1 MNNNTSEQQR
11 KKLNKKLMKNT
22 FVSEFKSEIKKIKV
36 KDFIFTII
44 GFLVADIM
52 VEVLHIDF
60 WLLDFAASILI
71 IILVIFVLN
80 MLNIK
85 FKK

>member
-1 MNNNTSEQQR
+1 MNNDTSEQKKSY
-11 KKLNKKLMKNT
+11 KKLIKNT
-22 FVSEFKSEIKKIKV
+22 FVCEFKREIKKIKV

-44 GFLVADIM
+44 GFLTADIM

-60 WLLDFAASILI
+60 WLLDIVASILI

>member
-1 MNNNTSEQQR
+1 MNNNTSEQER

-60 WLLDFAASILI
+60 WLLDIVASILI

-80 MLNIK
+80 MFNIK

>member
-1 MNNNTSEQQR
+1 MNNNTSEQER

-22 FVSEFKSEIKKIKV
+22 FVSELKSEIKKFKV
-36 KDFIFTII
+36 KDFIITII
-44 GFLVADIM
+44 GFLVADII

-60 WLLDFAASILI
+60 WLLDIVASILI

-80 MLNIK
+80 MFNIK

>member
-1 MNNNTSEQQR
+1 MNNNTSEQER
-11 KKLNKKLMKNT
+11 KKLNKKLIKNT

-60 WLLDFAASILI
+60 WLLDIVASILI

>member
-1 MNNNTSEQQR
+1 MNNDTLEQ
-11 KKLNKKLMKNT
+11 KKLYKKLIKNT

-60 WLLDFAASILI
+60 WLLDFVASILI

>member
-1 MNNNTSEQQR
+1 MNNDTSEQKKSY
-11 KKLNKKLMKNT
+11 KKLIKNT

-44 GFLVADIM
+44 GFLTADIM

-60 WLLDFAASILI
+60 WLLDIVASILI

>member
-1 MNNNTSEQQR
+1 MNNNISEQER
-11 KKLNKKLMKNT
+11 KKSNKKLMKNT

-60 WLLDFAASILI
+60 WLLDIVASILI

>member
-1 MNNNTSEQQR
+1 MNNNTSEQER

-60 WLLDFAASILI
+60 WLLDFVASILI
-71 IILVIFVLN
+71 ITLVVFVLN
-80 MLNIK
+80 MFNIK